1 MIAMKWVLGFVWAL
15 YIIFQIVA
23 IKHLRGG
30 LRKRCL
36 IVLRFMVIA
45 ILLANGVQLIFES
58 ATEKRIEF
66 LLMVALGIVAIAA
79 LARLFALE
87 KHQGLLKADS

>member
-1 MIAMKWVLGFVWAL
+1 
-15 YIIFQIVA
+15 
-23 IKHLRGG
+23 
-30 LRKRCL
+30 
-36 IVLRFMVIA
+36 MVIA
-45 ILLANGVQLIFES
+45 ILLANGVRLIFES